1 MSAMLEDGVPEF
13 RVMQESDLDAL
24 MEIER
29 AVYESPWTLGIFR
42 DCMRVGYYCQ
52 VMERNGI
59 LEAYGAL
66 SHGAGE
72 AHILNLCVH
81 PKSQRQGLGRAML
94 KHLIEAAKRLSAE
107 MILLEVRPSNQ
118 GAIKLYHSMGFNEA
132 GNRKDYYPDNKGR
145 EDALIL
151 ALSL

>member
-13 RVMQESDLDAL
+13 RPMREEDLDAV
-24 MEIER
+24 MEIEK
-29 AVYESPWTLGIFR
+29 AVYSSPWTVGIFR

-52 VMERNGI
+52 VLERNGL

-81 PKSQRQGLGRAML
+81 PKSQRQGLGRIML
-94 KHLIEAAKRLSAE
+94 KNLIDAAKRLSAE
-107 MILLEVRPSNQ
+107 IVLLEVRPSNKV
-118 GAIKLYHSMGFNEA
+118 AVKLYLSMGFNEA
-132 GNRKDYYPDNKGR
+132 GCRKDYYPDEKGR
-145 EDALIL
+145 EDALIFAMNL
-151 ALSL
+151 

>member
-13 RVMQESDLDAL
+13 RFMQESDLEAV

-29 AVYESPWTLGIFR
+29 AVYTCPWTVGIFR

-52 VMERNGI
+52 VLERNGV
-59 LEAYGAL
+59 LEGYGAL

-81 PKSQRQGLGRAML
+81 PKSQRQGLGGAIL
-94 KHLIEAAKRLSAE
+94 KHLIDAAKRLSAE
-107 MILLEVRPSNQ
+107 VILLEVRPSNQ
-118 GAIKLYHSMGFNEA
+118 NAIRLYHSMGFNEA
-132 GNRKDYYPDNKGR
+132 GSRKDYYPADKGR

>member
-1 MSAMLEDGVPEF
+1 MSAMLEHGGAEF
-13 RVMQESDLDAL
+13 RPMREEDLDAV

-29 AVYESPWTLGIFR
+29 SVYPNPWTVGIFR

-52 VMERNGI
+52 VLERNGL

-81 PKSQRQGLGRAML
+81 PKSQHQGLGRAML
-94 KHLIEAAKRLSAE
+94 KHLIDAARRLSAE
-107 MILLEVRPSNQ
+107 IVLLEVRPSNKV
-118 GAIKLYHSMGFNEA
+118 AVKLYLSMGFNEA
-132 GNRKDYYPDNKGR
+132 GNRKDYYPDGNGK
-145 EDALIL
+145 EDALIF
-151 ALSL
+151 AMSL

>member
-1 MSAMLEDGVPEF
+1 MSAMLEDGLAEF
-13 RVMQESDLDAL
+13 RTLRESDLDAV
-24 MEIER
+24 MEIEK
-29 AVYESPWTLGIFR
+29 AVYTSPWTLGIFR

-52 VMERNGI
+52 VLERNGL
-59 LEAYGAL
+59 LEAYGVL

-81 PKSQRQGLGRAML
+81 PKSQRQGLGRAVL
-94 KHLIEAAKRLSAE
+94 THLIDAAKRLSAE
-107 MILLEVRPSNQ
+107 VILLEVRPSNQ
-118 GAIKLYHSMGFNEA
+118 SAIKLYHSIGFNET
-132 GNRKDYYPDNKGR
+132 GRRNDYYPAEKGR

>member
-13 RVMQESDLDAL
+13 RPMREEDLDAV
-24 MEIER
+24 MEIEK
-29 AVYESPWTLGIFR
+29 AVYPSPWTVGIFR

-52 VMERNGI
+52 VLERNGL

-81 PKSQRQGLGRAML
+81 PKSQRQGLGRIML
-94 KHLIEAAKRLSAE
+94 KNLIDAAKRLSAE
-107 MILLEVRPSNQ
+107 IVLLEVRPSNKV
-118 GAIKLYHSMGFNEA
+118 AVRLYLSMGFNEA
-132 GNRKDYYPDNKGR
+132 GCRKDYYPHEKGR
-145 EDALIL
+145 EDALIFAMNL
-151 ALSL
+151 